1 MKILIAQTNT
11 TPNDFDGNF
20 EQIKRAI
27 DKGWGAVDLVVT
39 PELSIPGYLVKDLMY
54 DDSFIEKNLETL
66 QKVVEATKNQRI
78 PSPGMIELRNSD
90 ATNGGPVRSFND
102 IKTKTYVIVGYIDK
116 NRTGK
121 GKPFRNMLAVI
132 CDGAIVATYQK
143 RLLPFYDVFD
153 EGRYF
158 EPGTEGTVIEIAG
171 KKWGLAICEDIFND
185 KGMDDYNYATNP
197 LAEYRNIGVNNIIS
211 INSSPFRKPKERANM
226 VRESF
231 KNGTIIYCNQTGG
244 QDDLVFDGHSMIVQN
259 EKVLLFADA
268 ETPLLNFD
276 FDNGPENDVVKM
288 AEITRGGNGERRIAS
303 LFQMLVIGL
312 RDYIHKNGFKTAVFG
327 SSGGIDS
334 ALVAALLC
342 EAIGPKNVYGIRM
355 PSVISS
361 SHSVDDALALQQNL
375 GFNDFIVP
383 IEHKDNLK
391 KYNEIFSPTML
402 VGTPDW
408 STPVY
413 NSVADENIQARIRGM
428 IIMHFSNAF
437 GAIPIATGNKS
448 ELSVGYCTLY
458 GDMCGGFAPLS
469 DVYKMDVYALAEYYN
484 EKVKADSAIPLSII
498 EKAPSAELS
507 EGQEDSDSLLPYP
520 ILDMVLFGL
529 VEHHISNFDV
539 FCDVYEDIVF
549 EAYGFS
555 KSIIPEKIKSIC
567 FIKDWIGSKEAKQEY
582 DKTIQMVKRNEF
594 KRRQAAPGIKVSKVA
609 FGSGRRM
616 PITKK

>member
-1 MKILIAQTNT
+1 MCGLKIEEIVLVGSIKDINMKTLIAQTNT
-11 TPNDFDGNF
+11 TPNDFEGNF
-20 EQIKRAI
+20 QQIEAAI
-27 DKGWGAVDLVVT
+27 KEGLNKVDLIVT

-54 DDSFIEKNLETL
+54 DDSFIERNLETL
-66 QKVVEATKNQRI
+66 QQVVK
-78 PSPGMIELRNSD
+78 
-90 ATNGGPVRSFND
+90 ATNWSVR
-102 IKTKTYVIVGYIDK
+102 KTEDTAKTHVIVGYIDK

-121 GKPFRNMLAVI
+121 GKPFKNMLAVI

-171 KKWGLAICEDIFND
+171 QKWGLAICEDIFND

-197 LAEYRNIGVNNIIS
+197 LAEYRSIGVNNIIS
-211 INSSPFRKPKERANM
+211 INSSPFVMGKPKERANM

-259 EKVLLFADA
+259 DKVLLFADA
-268 ETPLLNFD
+268 ETPLIDFD
-276 FDNGPENDVVKM
+276 FNNCSKNDVIKM
-288 AEITRGGNGERRIAS
+288 SQIVGNKADDRIAS
-303 LFQMLVIGL
+303 LYQMGVIGL
-312 RDYIHKNGFKTAVFG
+312 RDYIKKNGFQTAVFG

-334 ALVAALLC
+334 ALVAAMLC
-342 EAIGPKNVYGIRM
+342 DAIGPQNVYGIRM

-361 SHSVDDALALQQNL
+361 SHSVGDAGDLQKNF
-375 GFNDFIVP
+375 GFNDFLVP

-391 KYNEIFSPTML
+391 KYNEIFLPLDSPPL
-402 VGTPDW
+402 ANGQ
-408 STPVY
+408 Y
-413 NSVADENIQARIRGM
+413 NAVADENIQARIRGM
-428 IIMHFSNAF
+428 IVMHFSNAF

-469 DVYKMDVYALAEYYN
+469 DVYKMDVYALAEYRN
-484 EKVKADSAIPLSII
+484 RNGVMIPVSII

-520 ILDMVLFGL
+520 ILDTILFGL
-529 VEHHISNFDV
+529 IEHHISSFER
-539 FCDVYEDIVF
+539 FCAVYKDIVL
-549 EAYGFS
+549 EAGGTS
-555 KSIIPEKIKSIC
+555 SLKKLIQ
-567 FIKDWIGSKEAKQEY
+567 DWIKNEGAEQAY
-582 DKTIQMVKRNEF
+582 NKTIQMVNRNEF
-594 KRRQAAPGIKVSKVA
+594 KRRQAAPGIKFSKIA
-609 FGSGRRM
+609 FGSGRRH
-616 PITKK
+616 PITRK